1 MANPFKFGSIATG
14 EFFTDRKTEAK
25 EIRSVLASENHLI
38 LISPR
43 RFGKTSLV
51 QTIIESEKRPVIQL
65 DLQLITDV
73 NDFAEQLM
81 KRVLK
86 IKKLESLKQLIANF
100 RVIPTVQ
107 LDPITNNM
115 EVSFVPMLKET
126 AAPLLD
132 VLDLINKLGEKGR
145 KPIVVFDE
153 FQEAANLDANLLK
166 QMRSVMQHHNNVNY
180 ILLGSAESMMKHI
193 FESKKSP
200 FYHFGHLMNLKM
212 IPYEDFF
219 EYLSTRL
226 SRVMGNSTP
235 LVESILSFTACHPY
249 YTQQLAYYCY
259 FLLEDNVSEEDIFE
273 VAVNTIVEIHS
284 NDFGRL
290 WNTLTKTDKKLLVTL
305 SMGKSVSASGKPTS
319 TAYSG
324 MKRLVEKGYLLNHG
338 TYEFDD
344 PFFKKWIIEKR
355 ADQA

>member
-14 EFFTDRKTEAK
+14 EYFTDRKSEVK

-51 QTIIESEKRPVIQL
+51 RAVIDAEKRPVIQL

-86 IKKLESLKQLIANF
+86 IKKLESLKRFITSF
-100 RVIPTVQ
+100 RVVPTIQ

-115 EVSFVPMLKET
+115 EVAFVPTVKET

-132 VLDLINKLGEKGR
+132 VLDLIDKTGEKGK

-166 QMRSVMQHHNNVNY
+166 QMRSAMQHHKNINY
-180 ILLGSAESMMKHI
+180 ILLGSVESMMKQI

-200 FYHFGHLMNLKM
+200 FYHFGHLMTLKK

-219 EYLSTRL
+219 EYLSVRL
-226 SRVMGNSTP
+226 NRVMGNSTP
-235 LVESILSFTACHPY
+235 LVESILSFTTCHPY

-259 FLLEDNVSEEDIFE
+259 SLLEDKISEEDVFE
-273 VAVNTIVEIHS
+273 AAVSAVIEIHS

-305 SMGKSVSASGKPTS
+305 SMNKSVSASGKPTS

-324 MKRLVEKGYLLNHG
+324 MRRLVEKGYLLNHG
-338 TYEFDD
+338 SYEFDD

-355 ADQA
+355 TD